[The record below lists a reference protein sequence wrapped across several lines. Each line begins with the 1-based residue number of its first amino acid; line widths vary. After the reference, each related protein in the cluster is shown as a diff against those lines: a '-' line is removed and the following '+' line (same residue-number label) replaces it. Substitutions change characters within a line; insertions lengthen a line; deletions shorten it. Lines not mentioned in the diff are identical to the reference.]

1 MNGERDNETIGKN
14 IVVEQSF
21 IKDARDYFI
30 KAIIAV
36 AALTLIGKFAP
47 NFPSFSFPFIF
58 LAYALP
64 STIGAMY
71 YVVTNRFHRQ
81 LRFNEKGKLSSFNRK
96 WFVWLLGF
104 FIFFLFSGF
113 FFVLEAPEWDNLE
126 WLLVWLAV
134 PFYYIV
140 FLFAQRA
147 AKKELAPKFY
157 KASAI
162 KWSFFITVIVL
173 SIIYAFMPVQA
184 PWGDSATLEEA
195 LRNPLREFDISS
207 CALLNEADKLSS
219 FTDTLVTYGL
229 NQIAVGSLAIAI
241 VVRFVLCLS
250 VFLGLVNIFSFC
262 LLNWQEAKSVFQL
275 LPVDEQEYANNS
287 QPTMKRY
294 FLVIAGI
301 WLVLALL
308 FLGFEYEISKA
319 TAVAE
324 HTAVDTIIDDL
335 QKRTLRMTPDGMK
348 EIDKLKEQDEERQTT
363 SSDYREEFD
372 RITQDK
378 EINPK
383 DQIEEYYNQC
393 INNLDSYLDWYDGF
407 GGRVT
412 KIIKP
417 LGKQKALDKFRELV
431 IDPVDKSGLED
442 KYAQYIDK
450 LYQNH
455 NEYLSKMISTDPNA
469 PSKEPASA
477 EANEKELE
485 LWECLNSENESF
497 TVNDTLLNTDKNTDR
512 STHREK
518 LIGLINKERD
528 RVLRQLNEKT
538 NEYRPQNDQTDE
550 NNA

>member
-1 MNGERDNETIGKN
+1 MNGERDNETIGKK

-262 LLNWQEAKSVFQL
+262 LLNWREAKSVFQL

-324 HTAVDTIIDDL
+324 ATNEHTAVDKFIDSKRDQIVTIADAIDD
-335 QKRTLRMTPDGMK
+335 
-348 EIDKLKEQDEERQTT
+348 DEERQRTN
-363 SSDYREEFD
+363 DKYKEELD
-372 RITQDK
+372 NLTQDK
-378 EINPK
+378 KYLE
-383 DQIEEYYNQC
+383 DLIEDYYGQC
-393 INNLDSYLDWYDGF
+393 INNLDFYLDWYDSF
-407 GGRVT
+407 PGGIAKAIR
-412 KIIKP
+412 P
-417 LGKQKALDKFRELV
+417 LGERWALDKFNELV
-431 IDPVDKSGLED
+431 IDPVDKSELEA
-442 KYAQYIDK
+442 KYPPYVDK
-450 LYQNH
+450 LEQLRKEYWSEISSGSDTLFETPGS
-455 NEYLSKMISTDPNA
+455 NEPHKTEDS
-469 PSKEPASA
+469 
-477 EANEKELE
+477 LE
-485 LWECLNSENESF
+485 LWECLNSENETI
-497 TVNDTLLNTDKNTDR
+497 TVNEKLLNTDKGTDR
-512 STHREK
+512 KVHKDK
-518 LIGLINKERD
+518 LIEMIN
-528 RVLRQLNEKT
+528 QEKMRML
-538 NEYRPQNDQTDE
+538 EPLNDQADE